1 MQTLGHVAP
10 CLASHHLCPTSLSPK
25 MHRPLLFASTILSMV
40 LVSACSNEPTAIHE
54 GTYLTIPEQVA
65 IEYAAGKLADSV
77 AAHGATQAD
86 TVIADFARVLGR
98 LVRLEGRV
106 ETVTVQLPTGGSA
119 TMQAAVMH
127 SSGTIIGAPV
137 EAQFALAWEGL
148 DATSLTVRRA
158 VLLLGAGAA
167 SGTYDMA
174 ASSASN
180 LARFVD
186 LAPGS
191 AAVVWHNVGGSFSVT
206 GGQFQGGCSGIES
219 GDGESCE
226 VGRATVAASVDF
238 ATGAT
243 TGRASLPSTTL
254 PAFQVVTK

>member
-1 MQTLGHVAP
+1 
-10 CLASHHLCPTSLSPK
+10 
-25 MHRPLLFASTILSMV
+25 MHRPLLFASTILTAV
-40 LVSACSNEPTAIHE
+40 LVSACSREATAIHE

-65 IEYAAGKLADSV
+65 IEYAAGKVADSV
-77 AAHGATQAD
+77 ASHGTTQAD

-106 ETVTVQLPTGGSA
+106 QVVTVQLPTGGSA
-119 TMQAAVMH
+119 SMQAAVMH
-127 SSGTIIGAPV
+127 SSGTIVGAPV

-148 DATSLTVRRA
+148 DATLLTVRRA
-158 VLLLGAGAA
+158 VLLQGAGAA

-174 ASSASN
+174 ASSTSN
-180 LARFVD
+180 VARFVD

-191 AAVVWHNVGGSFSVT
+191 AAVVWHNVAGSFSVT
-206 GGQFQGGCSGIES
+206 GGQFQGGCIGITSVE
-219 GDGESCE
+219 GASCE

-238 ATGAT
+238 ATGASA
-243 TGRASLPSTTL
+243 GRATIASTTL